1 MMRNS
6 LQAKKIVRTVGEV
19 QLPIKVGEEAC
30 YRYGGHLMW
39 TDKVRRIL
47 EIAADYVRIETT
59 SYYYTI
65 ERNGK
70 ESGKI
75 KMAA

>member
-1 MMRNS
+1 MMKNS
-6 LQAKKIVRTVGEV
+6 LQTKKIVRTVGEV

-30 YRYGGHLMW
+30 YRYRGSLLW

-47 EIAADYVRIETT
+47 EIAEDFVRLETS

-65 ERNGK
+65 ERNGR
-70 ESGKI
+70 EGGQI
-75 KMAA
+75 KHAA

>member
-1 MMRNS
+1 MMKNS
-6 LQAKKIVRTVGEV
+6 VETKRIVRTVGEV

-30 YRYGGHLMW
+30 YYYGGRLMW
-39 TDKVRRIL
+39 TDQVKKIL

-65 ERNGK
+65 ERNDRG
-70 ESGKI
+70 GGQL